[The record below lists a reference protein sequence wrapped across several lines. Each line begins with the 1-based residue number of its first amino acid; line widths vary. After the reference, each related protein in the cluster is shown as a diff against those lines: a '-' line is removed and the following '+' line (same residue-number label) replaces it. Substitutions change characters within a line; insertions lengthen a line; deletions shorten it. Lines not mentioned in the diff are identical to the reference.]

1 MAALYKLMKMIKGDE
16 ILTFLLTALPYKA
29 GEKTLE
35 KRIVDDLGNMH
46 IISAKNFYDLKK
58 IGVDMLPKVLQI
70 YQYNSQY

>member
-46 IISAKNFYDLKK
+46 IISAKKFL
-58 IGVDMLPKVLQI
+58 
-70 YQYNSQY
+70 